1 VTTAPKRWATAQT
14 PAPIYRYSQP
24 LRAGRPS
31 GPPSARALPP
41 AQARYDTSL
50 GDGAALPVALA
61 TPPKCGVRRCANPVR
76 PRPALSEHSIKAARR
91 AAKYNLV
98 SRILEATSPN
108 AGARGIAPRDALGL
122 RFRHTEID
130 ACLVTVGAFFQTHRK
145 PMSLPLRE
153 RRFLGNRERH
163 GCRGHNPKDQQR
175 RHRYFAKIRHYPKG
189 RTDHRPA
196 SITFPRGTKRA
207 SSSWLDG
214 DRSKDTFS
222 AFC

>member
-1 VTTAPKRWATAQT
+1 MVRAPNCRGPNGEIARSFAQRSRLSPSLT
-14 PAPIYRYSQP
+14 SREWSAQVLTSG
-24 LRAGRPS
+24 AGA
-31 GPPSARALPP
+31 GWH
-41 AQARYDTSL
+41 SL

-76 PRPALSEHSIKAARR
+76 PRPALSEHSIKAARH

-108 AGARGIAPRDALGL
+108 AGARGVAPRDALGL
-122 RFRHTEID
+122 RFRHTAID
-130 ACLVTVGAFFQTHRK
+130 ACLVTVGAFYQTHRK
-145 PMSLPLRE
+145 SMSLPLQE

-163 GCRGHNPKDQQR
+163 GCCDHNPKDQQR
-175 RHRYFAKIRHYPKG
+175 RHHYFAKIRHYPKG

-196 SITFPRGTKRA
+196 SITFPRGAKRA